1 MARKYTYIDDIADK
15 VAERNKLT
23 IKDSDAYM
31 DAIVLALAEVAS
43 RQVHILDL
51 VEKGIVERNE

>member
-1 MARKYTYIDDIADK
+1 MARKYTYIGDIADK

>member
-23 IKDSDAYM
+23 IKDSDSYM

>member
-1 MARKYTYIDDIADK
+1 
-15 VAERNKLT
+15 
-23 IKDSDAYM
+23 M

-51 VEKGIVERNE
+51 VEKGIVERDE